1 MPVIDL
7 TKTEEYH
14 SLMEQ
19 AIEASKDWFDG
30 LGYGDA
36 DFDLKAW
43 MLWHRMKAAGDGG
56 DRLPLKPPHVNS
68 NE

>member
-7 TKTEEYH
+7 TKTVEYR

-43 MLWHRMKAAGDGG
+43 MLWHLAGDEG
-56 DRLPLKPPHVNS
+56 DKLPLKAPHVNS

>member
-1 MPVIDL
+1 MVIDL

-14 SLMEQ
+14 TLMEQ
-19 AIEASKDWFDG
+19 AIEANKDWFEG

-43 MLWHRMKAAGDGG
+43 MLWHRAGDEG
-56 DRLPLKPPHVNS
+56 DRLPSKPPHFNS

>member
-14 SLMEQ
+14 TLMEQ
-19 AIEASKDWFDG
+19 AIEANKDWFEG

-43 MLWHRMKAAGDGG
+43 MLWHRVRDGVGEGDKQPRKA
-56 DRLPLKPPHVNS
+56 PHFNY
-68 NE
+68 NK